1 MTAPPKV
8 VDAAYLSGFLPR
20 RPRESH
26 KGDYGKVYIL
36 GGKVGYTGAP
46 VLAAA
51 GALRMGAGLVSL
63 GVPQVIY
70 PIVAGRCLCAMP
82 SPLPCDEEGGLS
94 ERAIPAILSALA
106 GKSAVLVGPG
116 LGRTAAVQKAVLAAL
131 SAASCPLVLDADG
144 INALDGHIDVL
155 AARRDRVTVLTP
167 HWGEFARL
175 LGREDFDPL
184 ADGVAFARANGCV
197 LALKSHR
204 TLTILPDGQV
214 FQNTTGNP
222 GMATGGSGDVLAG
235 ILLSLLG
242 QGFPAE
248 RAAYAAVY
256 LHGLAGDLAAQRLGE
271 YAMTPADL
279 LDALPE
285 AIRQI
290 S

>member
-1 MTAPPKV
+1 MTAPPKA

-51 GALRMGAGLVSL
+51 SALRMGAGLVSL
-63 GVPQVIY
+63 GVPQAIY
-70 PIVAGRCLCAMP
+70 PIVAGHCLCAMP
-82 SPLPCDEEGGLS
+82 SPLPCDGEGGLS
-94 ERAIPAILSALA
+94 SAALPAALAAMA

-116 LGRTAAVQKAVLAAL
+116 LGRTAAVKEAVLAAL
-131 SAASCPLVLDADG
+131 SEVRCPLVLDADG

-167 HWGEFARL
+167 HGGEFARL

-184 ADGVAFARANGCV
+184 ADGAAFAQANGCV
-197 LALKSHR
+197 LVLKGHR
-204 TLTILPDGQV
+204 TLTLLPDGQA

-235 ILLSLLG
+235 MLLSLLG
-242 QGFPAE
+242 QGFPAAQ
-248 RAAYAAVY
+248 AAYAAVY